1 MSREKQ
7 IEKTIKIVDE
17 MASSLCRYHDLH
29 SNGHSCLTCW
39 RRTTNCNTYPILFR
53 LAELNY
59 RKQSEGEWIWT
70 ENGEADCEKYWV
82 CSVCKE
88 HDFVKTEYCPNCGA
102 KMKGEKDD

>member
-1 MSREKQ
+1 MNDKKQ
-7 IEKTIKIVDE
+7 IEETIKIVDE

-59 RKQSEGEWIWT
+59 RKQSELSPC
-70 ENGEADCEKYWV
+70 DV
-82 CSVCKE
+82 CQFNIASGSDGKPCT
-88 HDFVKTEYCPNCGA
+88 FCPA
-102 KMKGEKDD
+102 LMKGGAE